1 MREIKFRAWDWGKMV
16 QPDYIDSSWDACM
29 SYLYEDAPCEE
40 DYPVMQYIG
49 LKDKNWKEIYEG
61 DIVDFWGALH
71 KIVFNRGCFYMEDS
85 TESDAVSWILDIK
98 YHEMSEVKGNIYE
111 NPNLLNND

>member
-1 MREIKFRAWDWGKMV
+1 MREIKFEFWAGHTEKM
-16 QPDYIDSSWDACM
+16 ITMKEAI
-29 SYLYEDAPCEE
+29 EE
-40 DYPVMQYIG
+40 WTLEFILRKSDTFKVRQYIG
-49 LKDKNWKEIYEG
+49 LKDKNGKEIYEG
-61 DIVDFWGALH
+61 DIIDFWGALY

-98 YHEMSEVKGNIYE
+98 YHEISEVKGNIYE